1 MKKIDKFRI
10 LVLLKPGDNQ
20 PAIERANEFARF
32 MPDIE
37 VTACRIVNDFDEV
50 TKQSLEQ
57 QMLRELSAIAK
68 SHPNIQHF
76 VPKILF
82 AKNVPEAFVQE
93 AAAGDYTMAIISANR
108 RQKIKDLF
116 ISTID
121 SQVMRS
127 ISIPLLVVKD
137 ANAPQR
143 LERVILLAIDFEED
157 NHDRQLDEVLFQA
170 AKIFADEFNG
180 EIHVANC
187 VSPLNRG
194 YMGGNSS
201 PSKMLSPNA
210 HQRRSDIHQAFLDE
224 YAKRHGIDLAHTHV
238 AIGRVD
244 EEIPRLCAQ
253 LEARMVCM
261 GSAARSGLLSPMNSS
276 ASELVLEQIKGDIF
290 VVNDAQ
296 RYFTDEDSS
305 AEN

>member
-1 MKKIDKFRI
+1 MKKIEKFKI

-37 VTACRIVNDFDEV
+37 VTACRIINEYDEL
-50 TKQSLEQ
+50 TRQNLEQ
-57 QMLRELSAIAK
+57 QTMRELAAIAK
-68 SHPNIQHF
+68 AHPNIKHF
-76 VPKILF
+76 VPRVLF
-82 AKNVPEAFVQE
+82 GKNVPATFVAEAS
-93 AAAGDYTMAIISANR
+93 AGGYTMAIISANKR
-108 RQKIKDLF
+108 NQIKDLF
-116 ISTID
+116 VAPID

-127 ISIPLLVVKD
+127 ITIPLLVVKD

-143 LERVILLAIDFEED
+143 LDRVILLAIDFEED
-157 NHDRQLDEVLFQA
+157 NHDRKLDAVLYHA

-180 EIHVANC
+180 EIHVANV

-194 YMGGNSS
+194 YMGGNAK
-201 PSKMLSPNA
+201 PSKILHPEMPR
-210 HQRRSDIHQAFLDE
+210 QRSDVHQDFVE
-224 YAKRHGIDLAHTHV
+224 EFAKHYGIPVEHTHV

-244 EEIPRLCAQ
+244 EEIPRLCTK

-261 GSAARSGLLSPMNSS
+261 GSSARSGLLSPMNSS

-290 VVNDAQ
+290 IVNEVQ
-296 RYFTDEDSS
+296 QYYEDEVKP
-305 AEN
+305 A